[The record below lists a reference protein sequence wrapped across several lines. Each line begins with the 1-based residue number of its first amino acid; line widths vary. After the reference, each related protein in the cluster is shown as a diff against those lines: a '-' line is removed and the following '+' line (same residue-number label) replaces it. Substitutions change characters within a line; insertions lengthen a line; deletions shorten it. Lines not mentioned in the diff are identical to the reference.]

1 MRKGINDPSG
11 LDDWKKFEKYYSK
24 LLIMGYILN
33 KKIYILSIFQNTNYE
48 NQIILQMV
56 SSQKDFCI
64 I

>member
-48 NQIILQMV
+48 NQVILQMV
-56 SSQKDFCI
+56 SS
-64 I
+64 